1 MHLPQMDR
9 EYEQE
14 EAVGCGS
21 GEEMVLNDLLY
32 FNLKNIYYINNI
44 IISINKK
51 PSRCVLHGCHNL

>member
-21 GEEMVLNDLLY
+21 GEEMVLIDLLY
-32 FNLKNIYYINNI
+32 FNVQPETYLLY
-44 IISINKK
+44 
-51 PSRCVLHGCHNL
+51 